1 MFNLCASG
9 LGPRN
14 IAKELE
20 KRKIVR
26 PSVYRFES
34 TGIKIQDTN
43 LAERYSW
50 STKTVVGILENEV
63 YLGHTVNCKSTTI
76 SYKDKTK
83 VKIPKEEQIRFEN
96 THEAIIDK
104 ETWDIVQ
111 NVRAGRRRITK
122 TGIISKFSGLLF
134 CGDCGARMT
143 FNSARKLKPE
153 NYYFMCAS
161 YRRHKAGDCTTAH
174 RIRESVL
181 EEIVREEI
189 NEAIFRARENK
200 EEFIKCITSRTQAD
214 NDRRLFEKQSTLTR
228 LQIRSEEI
236 NKIFRKLYEDNAL
249 GRIPQEQYDI
259 LSESY
264 TKELSEIKE
273 KIPYLEQ
280 EIQSIKDETVG
291 VSKFLYLADKY
302 VYIEELTPEIIRT
315 FISKILI
322 YDKGKD
328 EPKEIEIYF
337 TNIGKI

>member
-1 MFNLCASG
+1 M
-9 LGPRN
+9 
-14 IAKELE
+14 E

-63 YLGHTVNCKSTTI
+63 YLGHTVTCKSTTI

-143 FNSARKLKPE
+143 E
-153 NYYFMCAS
+153 
-161 YRRHKAGDCTTAH
+161 
-174 RIRESVL
+174 
-181 EEIVREEI
+181 
-189 NEAIFRARENK
+189 
-200 EEFIKCITSRTQAD
+200 
-214 NDRRLFEKQSTLTR
+214 
-228 LQIRSEEI
+228 SEE
-236 NKIFRKLYEDNAL
+236 
-249 GRIPQEQYDI
+249 
-259 LSESY
+259 
-264 TKELSEIKE
+264 
-273 KIPYLEQ
+273 
-280 EIQSIKDETVG
+280 
-291 VSKFLYLADKY
+291 
-302 VYIEELTPEIIRT
+302 
-315 FISKILI
+315 
-322 YDKGKD
+322 
-328 EPKEIEIYF
+328 
-337 TNIGKI
+337 